1 MSKFLIADD
10 HPLFREALTGALQP
24 RFDDL
29 EIVESDSLETTLA
42 ALQQSD
48 DIDLI
53 LLDLTMPGCE
63 NFLGVI
69 KVLQEYPEVPIAV
82 VSASDSLAVISQVLT
97 FGARAFI
104 PKSTASQQIADAID
118 LVLKGER
125 WIPEGIE
132 ANLVAVTHEQQAIAE
147 KVSQLTPKQLQVLTL
162 LQGGLLN
169 KQIAYDLNVTEA
181 TVKAH
186 ISAIFKKFEVNTRT
200 QAVLLV
206 EKLQH
211 DL

>member
-10 HPLFREALTGALQP
+10 HPLFREALIGALMP
-24 RFDDL
+24 RFEEL
-29 EIVESDSLETTLA
+29 EIIESDSLDTTLA
-42 ALQQSD
+42 ALQESD
-48 DIDLI
+48 DFDLI
-53 LLDLTMPGCE
+53 LLDLTMPGCD
-63 NFLGVI
+63 NFYGVI
-69 KVLQEYPEVPIAV
+69 KVVQDYPNLPVAV

-104 PKSTASQQIADAID
+104 PKSTASQNIAEAIE
-118 LVLKGER
+118 LVLQGER
-125 WIPEGIE
+125 WLPEGIE
-132 ANLVAVTHEQQAIAE
+132 ENLGAVTHEQQVIAE
-147 KVSQLTPKQLQVLTL
+147 KVSELTPKQFQVLTL
-162 LQGGLLN
+162 LQRGLLN

-186 ISAIFKKFEVNTRT
+186 ISAIFKKFGVNTRT

>member
-10 HPLFREALTGALQP
+10 HPLFREALIGALKP
-24 RFDDL
+24 RFDNL
-29 EIVESDSLETTLA
+29 QIAESDSLETTLA
-42 ALQQSD
+42 ALQQSG

-63 NFLGVI
+63 NFYGVI
-69 KVLQEYPEVPIAV
+69 KVVQEYPELPVAV
-82 VSASDSLAVISQVLT
+82 VSASDSLAVISQVMT

-104 PKSTASQQIADAID
+104 PKSTASQSIADAID
-118 LVLKGER
+118 LVLQGER
-125 WIPEGIE
+125 WLPEGVE
-132 ANLVAVTHEQQAIAE
+132 VNLEAVTHEQQEIAE
-147 KVSQLTPKQLQVLTL
+147 KVSELTPKQFQVLKL
-162 LQGGLLN
+162 LQEGLLN
-169 KQIAYDLNVTEA
+169 KQIAYDLSVTEA

-186 ISAIFKKFEVNTRT
+186 ISAIFKKFGVNTRT

-206 EKLQH
+206 EKLHH

>member
-10 HPLFREALTGALQP
+10 HPLFREALIGALKP
-24 RFDDL
+24 RFDNL
-29 EIVESDSLETTLA
+29 QIAESDSLETTLA
-42 ALQQSD
+42 ALQQSG

-63 NFLGVI
+63 NFYGVI
-69 KVLQEYPEVPIAV
+69 KVVQEYPELPVAV
-82 VSASDSLAVISQVLT
+82 VSASDSLAVISQVMT

-104 PKSTASQQIADAID
+104 PKSTASQNIADAID
-118 LVLKGER
+118 LVLQGER
-125 WIPEGIE
+125 WLPEGVE
-132 ANLVAVTHEQQAIAE
+132 VNLEAVTHEQQEIAE
-147 KVSQLTPKQLQVLTL
+147 KVSELTPKQFQVLKL
-162 LQGGLLN
+162 LQEGLLN
-169 KQIAYDLNVTEA
+169 KQIAYDLSVTEA

-186 ISAIFKKFEVNTRT
+186 ISAIFKKFGVNTRT

-206 EKLQH
+206 EKLHH